1 LLFHERKVLFT
12 PEIYSPFLFLPS
24 KHIVM
29 YFASGKMTSIG
40 EKATLP
46 AKETTLTVNRPESL
60 RVWSSG
66 CKMRHMKTIT
76 KVI

>member
-1 LLFHERKVLFT
+1 VLFT